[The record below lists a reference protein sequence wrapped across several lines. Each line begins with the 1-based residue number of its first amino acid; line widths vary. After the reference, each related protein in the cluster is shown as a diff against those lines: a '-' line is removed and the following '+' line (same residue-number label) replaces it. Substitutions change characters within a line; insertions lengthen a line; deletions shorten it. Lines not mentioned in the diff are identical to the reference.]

1 MIVLKLVIKVQDIG
15 GVWTFFKLDFG
26 KWILKITMKILFS
39 KTKLPHRTG
48 IICILLF
55 PSPRFSRLADTKR
68 IAILQVKN
76 FESTFSGRRVGVLG
90 PSFGFKMARF
100 GFGSL

>member
-1 MIVLKLVIKVQDIG
+1 MMVLKLVIKVQDIG
-15 GVWTFFKLDFG
+15 AVWTFFELNFG
-26 KWILKITMKILFS
+26 KWVLKITIKIIFS

-55 PSPRFSRLADTKR
+55 PTPRFSRLADTKWKT
-68 IAILQVKN
+68 ILQVTN

-90 PSFGFKMARF
+90 PSFGLKMARF